1 METPDPVDRFT
12 PIDPS
17 AMLPRAEE
25 TEEAVVLTGGRIT
38 AGIVRVGETVRRP
51 ATPASRF
58 VADLLVLLE
67 HGGFD
72 GAPRYLR
79 REGTTDVLSYLSGEV
94 PARFRTWSDQ
104 QVSAAGSLLR
114 ALHDATRNSALAGS
128 FPVVCHH
135 DCGPNNVV
143 FRDGLP
149 YAFIDFDTAAPGLPL
164 EDVGYMLCKR
174 NTCPSVLCLSDW
186 SASQLPSARSFG
198 GPNPPACRVHRA
210 AGPAAVHDAAVPRA
224 FIKLAVRYEATVPV
238 AAINE
243 WL

>member
-17 AMLPRAEE
+17 VVLPEAEE

-38 AGIVRVGETVRRP
+38 AGIVRVGETVRRR
-51 ATPASRF
+51 ATPVSRF

-67 HGGFD
+67 RRGFD
-72 GAPRYLR
+72 RAPRYLR

-164 EDVGYMLCKR
+164 EDVGYLLCKR
-174 NTCPSVLCLSDW
+174 NVCPSVLCLRGR
-186 SASQLPSARSFG
+186 QARHLSC
-198 GPNPPACRVHRA
+198 A
-210 AGPAAVHDAAVPRA
+210 PAALR
-224 FIKLAVRYEATVPV
+224 PV
-238 AAINE
+238 S
-243 WL
+243 LDRS